1 MEANPVLGERDNLR
15 REDGGRGL
23 PATHLREKSVLVV
36 VRFLVM
42 AGMVVTMLAVG
53 MAFVAVVMARHPA
66 MDMGMLVA
74 VVMGMDMVM
83 LVGMNVHQVPMAVG
97 MLVGMVVRMLMIV
110 GMTMLSF
117 HGALLFRL

>member
-1 MEANPVLGERDNLR
+1 M
-15 REDGGRGL
+15 
-23 PATHLREKSVLVV
+23 V

-53 MAFVAVVMARHPA
+53 MAFVAVVMARLPA

-74 VVMGMDMVM
+74 VVMARLPAMDMGMLVAVVVGMDMVM